1 MTDIL
6 LGIVAIIGIV
16 GLGLE
21 FALILILKG
30 DIMALY
36 EKVDLAIS
44 VLENLALSFESFLDG
59 VIALEPEDLND
70 EDDNFGDDWRDE
82 EPEEEPEVEEKP
94 VKARKKK
101 AK

>member
-6 LGIVAIIGIV
+6 LLIIAFVSIV
-16 GLGLE
+16 GLGLVL
-21 FALILILKG
+21 ALIIIVEKK
-30 DIMALY
+30 IMELFA
-36 EKVDLAIS
+36 KVDKAIS

-59 VIALEPEDLND
+59 VIALEPEEFND

-82 EPEEEPEVEEKP
+82 EPEEEEKP
-94 VKARKKK
+94 IKTKKKK